1 MSTLDRLRGIVQ
13 GTKPSAVPVV
23 SPEFARSVSGGF
35 SQHLPRPA
43 TAEAVALRTS
53 FAAATLGGTIVER
66 VEGAVI
72 VVDREYRAND
82 RHGRQRIGDVIDTIL
97 EGQDAL
103 ATMARA
109 WPTVT
114 PGAIAEGGMVDKPA
128 VALPS
133 PLLFLDLETTGLFTG
148 AGTQAFL
155 VGCAAI
161 DGDSIRIRQFLM
173 PGFEHERAVLNA
185 TAEWAA
191 AHGAL
196 VTYNGKTFDVPL
208 IETRFLFHRMP
219 FPLVETP
226 HIDMLHAARRLWR
239 GRPNTSGPDPDE
251 SSCSLSVLE
260 KHLAGLHRVGDVP
273 GFEIPSRY
281 FQFVRD
287 GDARPLAAVLEHN
300 RLDLVSLAAVMARAL
315 TLVSGG
321 PLESSNPHE
330 CFGLAR
336 LYERAGAAENAEA
349 ALLRSIDLA
358 MRIGTEP
365 EVHGDALRRLAWLR
379 RRAGRVHEAAETWRQ
394 LAVLPR
400 CAAVLRREAKEALAI
415 YHEHR
420 SRDLGT
426 ARSLVLDVL
435 KDDPLGRRRADAEHR
450 LQRLE
455 RKIAVRE
462 QGGLVAALDET
473 LPIGS

>member
-13 GTKPSAVPVV
+13 GTRPSAVPVV
-23 SPEFARSVSGGF
+23 AAEVSAPVIEHRGGSLDPAAQAR
-35 SQHLPRPA
+35 
-43 TAEAVALRTS
+43 
-53 FAAATLGGTIVER
+53 AAAVLGGAVLER
-66 VEGAVI
+66 AEGAVI
-72 VVDREYRAND
+72 IVDREYRAD
-82 RHGRQRIGDVIDTIL
+82 DLHGRRRIGDVIDTIQ

-109 WPTVT
+109 WPTVA
-114 PGAIAEGGMVDKPA
+114 PGAIAAGAMVDKPI
-128 VALPS
+128 VALPP
-133 PLLFLDLETTGLFTG
+133 PLLFLDLETTGLFGG

-161 DGDSIRIRQFLM
+161 DGDSIRVRQFMM
-173 PGFEHERAVLNA
+173 PGFEHERAVLHEMA
-185 TAEWAA
+185 AWAA
-191 AHGAL
+191 THGAL
-196 VTYNGKTFDVPL
+196 VTYNGRTFDVPL
-208 IETRFLFHRMP
+208 IETRFLFHRVP
-219 FPLVETP
+219 FPLAEVP
-226 HIDMLHAARRLWR
+226 HLDMLHAARRLWR
-239 GRPNTSGPDPDE
+239 GRPNTAGPDPDE

-260 KHLAGLHRVGDVP
+260 KHLAGVHRVGDVP

-287 GDARPLAAVLEHN
+287 GDARPLEAVLEHN

-315 TLVSGG
+315 TLVGRG

-336 LYERAGAAENAEA
+336 LYERAGAPDNAEA

-358 MRIGTEP
+358 KRVDTEP
-365 EVHGDALRRLAWLR
+365 EVHGEALRRLAWLR
-379 RRAGRVHEAAETWRQ
+379 RRARRVHEAADAWRE
-394 LAVLPR
+394 LASLPR
-400 CAAVLRREAKEALAI
+400 CAAALRREAKEALAI

-420 SRDLGT
+420 SRDLGE

-435 KDDPLGRRRADAEHR
+435 KDDPLGRRKAEAEHR

-462 QGGLVAALDET
+462 QGGLVAALDDT
-473 LPIGS
+473 LQIGS